1 MTDAVPD
8 ALVATLAERYRVER
22 KLGEGGM
29 ASVYLAQDLRHD
41 RPVALKVLRA
51 EAGAALGT
59 ERFLQ
64 EIRVAARLQHP
75 HIVGVIDSG
84 MVPGAGG
91 TAVPYYVMPY
101 VEGETLRVRLA
112 RGPLPVAEAVAL
124 ARELA
129 DALACAHAAGVVHRD
144 IKPENILLAGG
155 HAFVMDF
162 GVAKAVSAAT
172 GTQGMTSAGFSL
184 GTPAY
189 MAPEQV
195 AADPRVDHRADLYAL
210 GVVLYEMLA
219 GGSPYAASTPQQQ
232 MAAHVT
238 QPPAPLRGRRPEV
251 PEALAALVMRCLA
264 KQPEARPPGAMA
276 VLSGLRG
283 VELAGAAGGR
293 ATRVLVAA
301 VAVAVVAAGALALRS
316 WRGGAAGGAGPAAP
330 PTVGVMLF
338 DNLTHDTA
346 YAYLGDGLASEIAMT
361 LARVPRLEVRSP
373 GAVRGAQKDG
383 AADPLE
389 VGRRLNVGNVV
400 EGEFQRAGDKL
411 RVAVRLVAVP
421 SGTQRWGDS
430 WTRPAGD
437 LLQVQAEIA
446 RAVAGAIAGTLL
458 PEEESALAV
467 RLTTSPEA
475 YDHFL
480 RGNFLLASRTPAGVR
495 RAMDEYRLALA
506 RDSTLARAAARAALG
521 YMLFLSWGWQ
531 YPGLPAD
538 SLVAV
543 GLRAADRAL
552 ALDSA
557 TADAWVVRAGL
568 LAMRDPIHRTG
579 VMPALERAVALE
591 PRNAEVQHQVATQLL
606 FSGHFDEAVAAF
618 RRSLALERGRPVTW
632 EDMGLALEL
641 LGQDSAASAAMDSAL
656 AVDTSYFAAY
666 ASRSRLRLR
675 AGDRAGARAD
685 AEAALRH
692 SPPGEEAWGLGPLAM
707 VRAAEGDTAGAR
719 ELLARALAP
728 FERRPLGANH
738 AWLLGQG
745 FMAVNARAQA
755 LTVLER
761 TESRGM
767 FLWWA
772 LQFRGFDP
780 VRQEPRFQR
789 LLAANRPDDA
799 P

>member
-1 MTDAVPD
+1 MTDPVPA
-8 ALVATLAERYRVER
+8 ALVAALAERYRVER

-29 ASVYLAQDLRHD
+29 ASVYVAQDLRHD

-84 MVPGAGG
+84 TLPVAGG
-91 TAVPYYVMPY
+91 VTVPYYVMPY
-101 VEGETLRVRLA
+101 VEGETLRARLG

-124 ARELA
+124 GRELA
-129 DALACAHAAGVVHRD
+129 DALACAHAAGVIHRD

-155 HAFVMDF
+155 HAIVMDF
-162 GVAKAVSAAT
+162 GVAKAVRAAT
-172 GTQGMTSAGFSL
+172 GAQGMTSAGFSL

-195 AADPRVDHRADLYAL
+195 AADPQVDHRADLYAL
-210 GVVLYEMLA
+210 GLVLYEMLA
-219 GGSPYAASTPQQQ
+219 GGSPYAATTPSQQ

-238 QPPAPLRGRRPEV
+238 QPAAPLRGRRPEV

-264 KQPEARPPGAMA
+264 KQPEARPPTAEA
-276 VLSGLRG
+276 VLAGLRD
-283 VELAGAAGGR
+283 VELTGWSARGRPRLLLGALAVVALGAAGYLAIR
-293 ATRVLVAA
+293 A
-301 VAVAVVAAGALALRS
+301 G
-316 WRGGAAGGAGPAAP
+316 RGGAAAPGAP

-361 LARVPRLEVRSP
+361 WRACRGSRCGARARCVVRRRTAPPTRSRWAAGSTWATWSRGSSSARGTSSASP
-373 GAVRGAQKDG
+373 CASWPCRAAPSAGAT
-383 AADPLE
+383 
-389 VGRRLNVGNVV
+389 
-400 EGEFQRAGDKL
+400 AG
-411 RVAVRLVAVP
+411 P
-421 SGTQRWGDS
+421 G
-430 WTRPAGD
+430 RPAD

-446 RAVAGAIAGTLL
+446 RAVACAIAGTLL

-467 RLTTSPEA
+467 RLTTNPEA

-480 RGNFLLASRTPAGVR
+480 RGNFLLASRTPASVR

-506 RDSTLARAAARAALG
+506 RDPALARAEARSALG

-531 YPGLPAD
+531 YPGLPDD
-538 SLVAV
+538 SLVAL

-557 TADAWVVRAGL
+557 TADAWVVRGGL

-591 PRNAEVQHQVATQLL
+591 PRNAEVQHQVAAQLL
-606 FSGHFDEAVAAF
+606 FSGHFDEAAAAF

-656 AVDTSYFAAY
+656 AVDTNYFAAY

-719 ELLARALAP
+719 DLLARALAL
-728 FERRPLGANH
+728 FERRPSVPTMPGC
-738 AWLLGQG
+738 WG
-745 FMAVNARAQA
+745 
-755 LTVLER
+755 
-761 TESRGM
+761 RGS
-767 FLWWA
+767 W
-772 LQFRGFDP
+772 R
-780 VRQEPRFQR
+780 
-789 LLAANRPDDA
+789 
-799 P
+799 

>member
-8 ALVATLAERYRVER
+8 ALVAALAERYRVER

-84 MVPGAGG
+84 TLPVAGG
-91 TAVPYYVMPY
+91 ATVPYYVMPY
-101 VEGETLRVRLA
+101 VEGETLRARLG
-112 RGPLPVAEAVAL
+112 RGPLPLAEAVAL
-124 ARELA
+124 GRELA
-129 DALACAHAAGVVHRD
+129 DALACAHAAGVIHRD

-162 GVAKAVSAAT
+162 GVAKAVRAAT
-172 GTQGMTSAGFSL
+172 GAQGMTSAGFSL

-195 AADPRVDHRADLYAL
+195 AADPQVDHRADLYAL
-210 GVVLYEMLA
+210 GLVLYEMLA
-219 GGSPYAASTPQQQ
+219 GGSPYAATTPSQQ

-238 QPPAPLRGRRPEV
+238 QPAAPLRGRRPEV

-264 KQPEARPPGAMA
+264 KQPEGRPPTAEA
-276 VLSGLRG
+276 VLAGLRD
-283 VELAGAAGGR
+283 VELAGGSARGR
-293 ATRVLVAA
+293 PRLLLGAL
-301 VAVAVVAAGALALRS
+301 AVVALGAAGYLAIRAG
-316 WRGGAAGGAGPAAP
+316 RGGAAAPGAP

-389 VGRRLNVGNVV
+389 IGRRLNVGNVV

-411 RVAVRLVAVP
+411 RIAVRLVAVP

-467 RLTTSPEA
+467 RLTTNPEA

-480 RGNFLLASRTPAGVR
+480 RGNFLLASRTPASVR

-506 RDSTLARAAARAALG
+506 RDPALARAEARSALG

-531 YPGLPAD
+531 YPGLPDD
-538 SLVAV
+538 SLVAL

-557 TADAWVVRAGL
+557 TADAWVVRGGL

-591 PRNAEVQHQVATQLL
+591 PRNAEVQHQVAAQLL
-606 FSGHFDEAVAAF
+606 FSGHFDEAAAAF

-656 AVDTSYFAAY
+656 TVDTNYFAAY

-719 ELLARALAP
+719 DLLARALAR

-772 LQFRGFDP
+772 LQFSAFAP
-780 VRQEPRFQR
+780 LRQEPRFQR